1 MGEHN
6 VDSADDEQKAT
17 AFTRA
22 LLEDVRALE
31 QMLEQG
37 LFERGVHRIGAE
49 QEMFLIDRDLR
60 PAPIATEILE
70 RIKDPRLTT
79 EVARFNLEANLTP
92 AELRGAC
99 FRDLEREIDEVV
111 TIAQAAAEELGADV
125 LLTGILPT
133 LRASDL
139 HLDNMTPKPRYQV
152 MNEALCRS
160 RGAFDIHIR
169 GLDELSMK
177 HDNVMMESCNTSFQV
192 HLQVGPEEFAP
203 LYNIAQA
210 VTAPVL
216 AAAVNS
222 PLLFGRRL
230 WHETRLA
237 LFQHAVDARSPA
249 EQARRAPPRVG
260 FGEAWLK
267 ASVIEIFREDIAR
280 FRVLITKEVEGDPLA
295 ALARGEVPDLP
306 ALRLHNGT
314 VWRWNRAC
322 YGVSDVSDASGRSGA
337 SDASS
342 RRAHLR
348 IESRAWPSGP
358 TPLDEVA
365 NAAFFLGSVLG
376 GREAFGAIE
385 EQMPFEDAKANL
397 LAAAREGL
405 GAQFKWIGGRAYAAP
420 ALILEELLPVA
431 RAGLRGAG
439 VDAADIDRYLGV
451 VEARVRSG
459 QTGASWALRSL
470 AATDEPRSRE
480 ARLQAL
486 TAAALAGQKSG
497 EPAHLWPLIGPGQPG
512 EARTSIDDISTVGQL
527 MTTDLFTVRPDDLVD
542 LAASVMDWKQVRH
555 VPVEDEEGRLVG
567 IISHRDLLR
576 VPSGGRSSP
585 SRSSAD
591 PVLVRH
597 IMKDAPI
604 TVAPTSSTL
613 EAIRTMR
620 HHKVGCLP
628 VIEGGRLVGI
638 VTAHDFLE
646 ASASLLEE
654 RLKSR

>member
-1 MGEHN
+1 MGEHD
-6 VDSADDEQKAT
+6 VDSADDEQKAA
-17 AFTRA
+17 AFMRA
-22 LLEDVRALE
+22 LLEEVRALE

-37 LFERGVHRIGAE
+37 LFERGVHRMGAE
-49 QEMFLIDRDLR
+49 QEMFLIDQDLR
-60 PAPIATEILE
+60 PAPVATEILE

-92 AELRGAC
+92 AELRGGC
-99 FRDLEREIDEVV
+99 FRDLEREIEEVV

-139 HLDNMTPKPRYQV
+139 HLDNMTPKPRYHV
-152 MNEALCRS
+152 MNDVLCRS
-160 RGAFDIHIR
+160 RGAFDIQIR
-169 GLDELSMK
+169 GLDELSMQ

-260 FGEAWLK
+260 FGEAWIES
-267 ASVIEIFREDIAR
+267 SVIEIFREDIAR
-280 FRVLITKEVEGDPLA
+280 FRVLMTKDVEGDPLA

-322 YGVSDVSDASGRSGA
+322 YGVSDVSGA
-337 SDASS
+337 SDGP

-365 NAAFFLGSVLG
+365 TAAFFLGSVLG
-376 GREAFGAIE
+376 AREAFGAIE
-385 EQMPFEDAKANL
+385 EQMRFEDAKANL

-405 GAQFKWIGGRAYAAP
+405 GAQFKWIGGRTYAAP
-420 ALILEELLPVA
+420 ALILEEMLPVA
-431 RAGLRGAG
+431 RAGLRSAG

-451 VEARVRSG
+451 VEERVRSG

-470 AATDEPRSRE
+470 AATDEPLSHE

-497 EPAHLWPLIGPGQPG
+497 EPAHLWPLIGPSDERP
-512 EARTSIDDISTVGQL
+512 TMDDIKTVREL
-527 MTTDLFTVRPDDLVD
+527 MTTDVFTVRPDDLVD
-542 LAASVMDWKQVRH
+542 LAASVMDWKHVRH

-576 VPSGGRSSP
+576 IPSGGRSATSP
-585 SRSSAD
+585 SATD

-597 IMKDAPI
+597 IMKDTPI
-604 TVAPTSSTL
+604 TVTPTTPTP
-613 EAIRTMR
+613 EAIRMMR

-646 ASASLLEE
+646 ASASMLEE
-654 RLKSR
+654 DLKSR